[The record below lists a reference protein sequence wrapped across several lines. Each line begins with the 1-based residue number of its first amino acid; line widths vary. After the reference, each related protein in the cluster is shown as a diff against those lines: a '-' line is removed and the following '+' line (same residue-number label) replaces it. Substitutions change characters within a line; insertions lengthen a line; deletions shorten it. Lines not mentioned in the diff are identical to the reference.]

1 MGPLISKQHREKVL
15 SYYELAKKEGAKV
28 ITGGGVPKFGDARD
42 NGAWIQPTL
51 WTGLPE
57 SSRTV
62 REEIFGPCAH
72 LAPFDKE
79 EEAIAMANDTPY
91 GLASTVWT
99 TNLSRGHRVG
109 QAMEV
114 GISWV
119 NCWFLRDLRTPFGG
133 TKLSGIGREGGLH
146 SLNFYSEPT
155 NVCIKL

>member
-1 MGPLISKQHREKVL
+1 VL

-28 ITGGGVPKFGDARD
+28 VTGGGVPKFGDARD
-42 NGAWIQPTL
+42 SGAWIQPTL

-57 SSRTV
+57 TARTV

-72 LAPFDKE
+72 IAPFDKE

-99 TNLSRGHRVG
+99 TNPRAATASARRWKSASPGSTAG
-109 QAMEV
+109 
-114 GISWV
+114 
-119 NCWFLRDLRTPFGG
+119 FLRDLRTPFGG
-133 TKLSGIGREGGLH
+133 AKLSGIGREGGLH